1 MKTVQQTKPARRP
14 GASPVYRAGL
24 FSGGVIESVDIQ
36 GFKSLENIT
45 RLDLSS
51 VNILVGANGAGK
63 SNFLDFFDMLGW
75 AQRQNLQGY
84 VALKGGGDLL
94 FNGAE
99 HTRAINASL
108 AFRGHRLRHAY
119 QFALQYTDDDRLVF
133 KEEKYDIS
141 APKDRGEDWRS
152 LGFGHDES
160 KIARARPATTQ
171 ILRRMLGG
179 FGVYHFHN
187 TSFASP
193 FRRAVDDSDVTVL
206 RNSGSNL
213 APMLYDLRENHPGNY
228 SEIVRML
235 RESIPAFQ
243 EFELVSVHDRI
254 KLRWHHKN
262 NKMTLGA
269 HLTSDGSLRL
279 MALITLLNMPPE
291 RTPNT
296 IFLDEPELGQHPY
309 VISLLGALIKRFGVD
324 KQIVVATQSPLLL
337 NGFEPEEI
345 IVAEMNE
352 REGGTSFN
360 RLDRKELVH
369 WLVDFQPGDL
379 WRKNVIGG
387 NP

>member
-1 MKTVQQTKPARRP
+1 MKAVQQTKPARRP

-45 RLDLSS
+45 GLELSS
-51 VNILVGANGAGK
+51 VNVLVGANGAGK

-75 AQRQNLQGY
+75 AQQQRLQGY
-84 VALKGGGDLL
+84 VALKGEGGLL

-99 HTRAINASL
+99 HTRVINASL
-108 AFRGHRLRHAY
+108 SFRGFRLRHAY
-119 QFALQYTDDDRLVF
+119 QFALQYTDDNRLIF
-133 KEEKYDIS
+133 KDEQYSIS
-141 APKDRGEDWRS
+141 APKRGEDWRS

-160 KIARARPATTQ
+160 RVAWAKPATAQ

-187 TSFASP
+187 TSSTSP
-193 FRRAVDDSDVTVL
+193 FRKAVDDGDINVL
-206 RNSGSNL
+206 RNDGSNL
-213 APMLYDLRENHPGNY
+213 APMLHDLRENHPGNY

-243 EFELVSVHDRI
+243 EFELIPVHDRVR
-254 KLRWHHKN
+254 LRWRHKN
-262 NKMTLGA
+262 NKITLGA
-269 HLTSDGSLRL
+269 NNTSDGSLRL

-291 RTPNT
+291 RAPNI